1 MPIQRHIHGPE
12 VGFFE
17 RSVYETF
24 GFCDIVRAGDHL
36 HCGGIVPLRGEVT
49 DIEVVGAGDF
59 RAQYAFVLETLAALF
74 ERSGARFP
82 QDVVDVKVMSTDMTL
97 VNQNSDIFTK
107 AFAGTHPALTYI
119 GVAQLFHPEQ
129 LIEVSATAYIGA

>member
-1 MPIQRHIHGPE
+1 MPIQRLTFGPD
-12 VGFFE
+12 VGFFQP
-17 RSVYETF
+17 SVYETF

-59 RAQYAFVLETLAALF
+59 RAQYTFVLETLAALF
-74 ERSGARFP
+74 QRAGARFP
-82 QDVVDVKVMSTDMTL
+82 QDIVEVKVMSTDMARL
-97 VNQNSDIFTK
+97 AENSDIF
-107 AFAGTHPALTYI
+107 AGVFADHRPALTYV

-129 LIEVSATAYIGA
+129 LIEIGATAYIGD